1 MVQASVGYHCP
12 DCVAAHGQRNVVRP
26 GKASGPVVT
35 RVLIA
40 VNVVAYVAVVFAAGG
55 GSLWQ
60 LPGTELV
67 DDLVLIG
74 AAPGR
79 AEGFALFAYP
89 GLGVAEG
96 EWWRLVTGGFLHAG
110 ILHLGMNMWVLWM
123 LGNML
128 EPVLGRVRFAAVY
141 AATLLAGS
149 MGVMLVDPQSATVG
163 ASGAIFGLMGLAVT
177 LQRSR
182 GVDPWQSGLGGLIL
196 VNLLITFGV
205 PSISVGGHVG
215 GLVGGLVVGQVLAT
229 IEQRTDRVAPAV
241 TSCLALSA
249 AFVAVALWAAG
260 QWRDPVLDFLSFW

>member
-1 MVQASVGYHCP
+1 
-12 DCVAAHGQRNVVRP
+12 
-26 GKASGPVVT
+26 
-35 RVLIA
+35 
-40 VNVVAYVAVVFAAGG
+40 
-55 GSLWQ
+55 
-60 LPGTELV
+60 
-67 DDLVLIG
+67 LIG
-74 AAPGR
+74 AAPGP
-79 AEGFALFAYP
+79 AEGFTLFAYP
-89 GLGVAEG
+89 GVGVAEG

-128 EPVLGRVRFAAVY
+128 EPVLGRGRFAAVY
-141 AATLLAGS
+141 VATLLAGS

-229 IEQRTDRVAPAV
+229 IEQRTDRAATAVAA
-241 TSCLALSA
+241 CFALSA
-249 AFVAVALWAAG
+249 VFVAVGLWAAG